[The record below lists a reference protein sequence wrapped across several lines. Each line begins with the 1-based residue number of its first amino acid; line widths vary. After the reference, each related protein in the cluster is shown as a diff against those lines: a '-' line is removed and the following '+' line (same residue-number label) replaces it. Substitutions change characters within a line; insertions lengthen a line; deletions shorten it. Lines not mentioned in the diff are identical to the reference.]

1 MAAHAVAAD
10 FVAEAGGAL
19 DVYLIAR
26 LQCAQIG
33 FGQRFAHQV
42 EIRRA
47 VFVHTGDGEA
57 AAVVRHRCA
66 HAQIGIRALGQA
78 HGVAAEIGHTLIH
91 GQHFT
96 QALYDSCE
104 HGFSLI
110 ILILQR
116 NKGYLKMPS
125 PVFR

>member
-1 MAAHAVAAD
+1 MAAD

-19 DVYLIAR
+19 DVYLVAR

-47 VFVHTGDGEA
+47 VFVYAGDGEA

-78 HGVAAEIGHTLIH
+78 HGVAAEIGRALIY
-91 GQHFT
+91 GQHFA
-96 QALYDSCE
+96 QALYDSCK

-110 ILILQR
+110 IFILQR
-116 NKGYLKMPS
+116 DKGYLKNAKS
-125 PVFR
+125 VFR